1 MATIDT
7 SWHPVAVPDTGGSA
21 FLSYSSALRDS
32 ANKLLENVV
41 SQRQKDRELKQAELR
56 DKLANDLAVAKL
68 EQDAKQN
75 AMTNMLKAIE
85 IDNNVQ
91 YNAERIKSLQEANDL
106 KRELFLAR
114 LNGARGG
121 TGGTRGGTGG
131 TGNGN
136 FAKVL
141 QSLSDWARLQ
151 KAKGQLKLDDKNNPL
166 KNEVMSGISWLFN
179 HPDKK
184 IYGVPAYQMLT
195 AYNGM
200 GLNVLPYLNGM
211 PVSTTDLLVS
221 EEGWGER
228 LYSRLIKFAEQYPNV
243 YKQWTDANESADKI
257 LALESRLYPYLA
269 QTGGNMTPE
278 LLDYILSN
286 SNGSATPSATSTTN
300 ATTTNN
306 NNTNNVQKGNGAD
319 ILSGKN

>member
-75 AMTNMLKAIE
+75 AMTNMLKAFE
-85 IDNNVQ
+85 IDNTAK
-91 YNAERIKSLQEANDL
+91 YNADRLELLKDNSDL
-106 KRELFLAR
+106 KRELFMAKL
-114 LNGARGG
+114 
-121 TGGTRGGTGG
+121 TGGTRGGTGS

-136 FAKVL
+136 FAKAL

-151 KAKGQLKLDDKNNPL
+151 KAKGQLKLDDKSNPL
-166 KNEVMSGISWLFN
+166 KKEVMSGIGWLFN
-179 HPDKK
+179 HPEKE
-184 IYGVPAYQMLT
+184 IYGVPAHQMLT
-195 AYNGM
+195 AFNAM

-221 EEGWGER
+221 DEGWGER
-228 LYSRLIKFAEQYPNV
+228 LYSRLIKFAEQNPNV

-257 LALESRLYPYLA
+257 LTLESRLYPYLA

-278 LLDYILSN
+278 LLDYILNN

-319 ILSGKN
+319 ILSEKN